1 MVTTKPVD
9 TRGPAITPEEILFL
23 QDENFSPDNVCVV
36 TGAATGI
43 GRATAIAAAA
53 NNLVTVG
60 WTSTRKKGIKPTE

>member
-9 TRGPAITPEEILFL
+9 TREPEITPEEILFL
-23 QDENFSPDNVCVV
+23 QDANFSPDNVCVI

-60 WTSTRKKGIKPTE
+60 LDINAEEGGKT